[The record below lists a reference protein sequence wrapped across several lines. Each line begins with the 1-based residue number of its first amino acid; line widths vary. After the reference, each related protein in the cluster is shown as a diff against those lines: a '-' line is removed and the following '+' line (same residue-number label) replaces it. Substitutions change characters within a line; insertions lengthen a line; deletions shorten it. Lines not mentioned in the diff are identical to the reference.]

1 MQRKA
6 TERSHDSKP
15 IGIGLEDSP
24 TIQVLIEQLNRDL
37 EETQRND
44 SKAK

>member
-6 TERSHDSKP
+6 TERCSDATP

-24 TIQVLIEQLNRDL
+24 TIQKLIEQLNRDL
-37 EETQRND
+37 EKTQRND
-44 SKAK
+44 SRSK